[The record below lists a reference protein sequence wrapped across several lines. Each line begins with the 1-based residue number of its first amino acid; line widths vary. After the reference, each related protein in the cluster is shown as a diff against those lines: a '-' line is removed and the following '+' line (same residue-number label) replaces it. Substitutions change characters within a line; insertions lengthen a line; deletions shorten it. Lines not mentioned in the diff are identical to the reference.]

1 MEIGSK
7 IRNLR
12 LKMGL
17 TQEEL
22 AERSDLT
29 KGFIS
34 QVERDHSSPSVDTL
48 DAIVRALGSNLTEF
62 FRETAREPVVYPASR
77 AVVLR
82 DGERG
87 NAMHFLVSN
96 AQQLDMEPVLVELSP
111 GGRSRTYSP
120 YEGQVFG
127 FVLAGSIRLHL
138 DAEIFPVNAADSF
151 YFSADRRFFVENQG
165 PVDAQLLWIL
175 SPPNF

>member
-1 MEIGSK
+1 MDIGSK
-7 IRNLR
+7 LRNLR

-34 QVERDHSSPSVDTL
+34 QLERDHSSPSVDTL

-62 FRETAREPVVYPASR
+62 FRETAQEPVVYPASR
-77 AVVLR
+77 AVVLK
-82 DGERG
+82 DDVRG

-96 AQQLDMEPVLVELSP
+96 AQQLAMEPVLVEITP
-111 GGRSRTYSP
+111 DGRSRTYSP
-120 YEGQVFG
+120 YEGEVFG
-127 FVLAGSIRLHL
+127 YLLAGSVLLHL
-138 DAEIFPVNAADSF
+138 DEEIYPVNAADSF
-151 YFSADRRFFVENQG
+151 YFSADRRFFVENKG
-165 PVDAQLLWIL
+165 PVPAQLLWIL